1 MANARVLVVE
11 DSPTQADWVRDVLLR
26 EGYEV
31 EVVGTGRDAIRQVR
45 ATPPD
50 LVLLDMI
57 LPDMDGLQVLRI
69 LKVRPDGEF
78 VPVIL
83 ISVKADLDSRV
94 KGLRIGADDFLAKP
108 FAEAE
113 VQARAAAMLRIK
125 RLQDELRT
133 AKSELER
140 LSVTDG
146 LTGLY
151 NRRFFEER
159 LKEEFGRAQRYGDAL
174 SLMLLDLDHF
184 KRVNDGYGHPFGD
197 EVLRGTADIVR
208 KSTRDVD
215 LCTRYGGE
223 ELAVILPRTALPGAM
238 AVAERFL
245 QRMRERTYQAPLPD
259 GGPLVPLRVT
269 ASVGVAG
276 HPGEGVS
283 SWEELLRRADEALYR
298 AKHEGRDRFCVHG
311 RQASLAEG

>member
-1 MANARVLVVE
+1 MVE
-11 DSPTQADWVRDVLLR
+11 DSPAQAKWVREVLER

-31 EVVGTGRDAIRQVR
+31 ELAGDGREAIRRVR
-45 ATPPD
+45 ASPPD

-69 LKVRPDGEF
+69 LKVRPDGDF

-125 RLQDELRT
+125 RLQDELRAT
-133 AKSELER
+133 KSELER

-146 LTGLY
+146 LTGLF
-151 NRRFFEER
+151 NRRFFQER

-197 EVLRGTADIVR
+197 EVLRGTAEILR

-223 ELAVILPRTALPGAM
+223 ELAVILPRTPATGAI

-245 QRMRERTYQAPLPD
+245 MKMREHRYEVAPQE
-259 GGPLVPLRVT
+259 GGAVLQLVVT
-269 ASVGVAG
+269 ASAGVAS
-276 HPGEGVS
+276 HPSEGVA

-298 AKHEGRDRFCVHG
+298 AKHEGRDRFCVHEPRAG
-311 RQASLAEG
+311 A